1 MPLRDEEIF
10 FKDRQQVQAWNKG
23 DIFNRRCSM
32 FSLLLSFDIQ
42 LTNEKSVLHYNN
54 TKNNRRLLFMLAQKQ
69 SHPILLISPPYSTK
83 QPALILQNSP
93 P

>member
-1 MPLRDEEIF
+1 
-10 FKDRQQVQAWNKG
+10 
-23 DIFNRRCSM
+23 M

-54 TKNNRRLLFMLAQKQ
+54 TKKNRRLLFMLAQKQ
-69 SHPILLISPPYSTK
+69 SHPILQNSPPYSTK

-93 P
+93 PYWIEDLTLRT

>member
-1 MPLRDEEIF
+1 
-10 FKDRQQVQAWNKG
+10 
-23 DIFNRRCSM
+23 M
-32 FSLLLSFDIQ
+32 FSLLFSFDIQ

-83 QPALILQNSP
+83 QPALFYKTARPNPTKQPALILQI
-93 P
+93 